1 MNIDIEV
8 RSKKWLEIKNIE
20 KFIESQAKK
29 LLENSPLE
37 EFLKQ
42 KIHFDL
48 SISLCSNLQIKKL
61 IKNFVRM
68 TSLQTSCLLVI

>member
-1 MNIDIEV
+1 MSKSKFSNRILSRLMNIDIEV

-20 KFIESQAKK
+20 KFIKSQAKK
-29 LLENSPLE
+29 LLENSPLK

-48 SISLCSNLQIKKL
+48 SISL
-61 IKNFVRM
+61 
-68 TSLQTSCLLVI
+68 

>member
-1 MNIDIEV
+1 MSKSKFSNRILSRLMNIDIEV

-42 KIHFDL
+42 KIHFQKIRL
-48 SISLCSNLQIKKL
+48 NLL
-61 IKNFVRM
+61 
-68 TSLQTSCLLVI
+68 